1 MEKRHPWSWVPS
13 LYFAEGLPYVVVMT
27 LSVIMYKR
35 MEVSNAEIALYTS
48 WLYFPWVIK
57 PVWSPFVDLVKT
69 KRWWVVTMQLLI
81 GAGMAGVAFTL
92 PGDFFLRFTLAFFWL
107 MAFSSATHDIAA
119 DGFYM
124 LGLSEEQQAFF
135 IGIRNT
141 FYRIAMLTGQGLL
154 VMLAGYLEE
163 SMGRIP
169 FAWSL
174 VFFVL
179 AGLFIGLALW
189 HRYAM
194 PSPASDQQRKNVS
207 PAAVLRGF
215 GDTFVSFFRKPGI
228 GIAIL
233 FMLTYRLGESQ
244 LVKLASPF
252 LLDSRDAG
260 GLALST
266 GQVGFA
272 YGTVGVIALLLGGIL
287 GGMAISRHG
296 LKKWLWPM
304 ALAISLPNL
313 VYLYMAYAMPENVF
327 LVNACVAVEQFG
339 YGFGFTAYTMYLI
352 LFSEGE
358 YKTSHY
364 AICTGFMALG
374 MMLPGMISGWIQEM
388 IGYRYFFIW
397 VMICCVPLFLVLPFL
412 KVKSSGP
419 ED

>member
-1 MEKRHPWSWVPS
+1 
-13 LYFAEGLPYVVVMT
+13 MT
-27 LSVIMYKR
+27 
-35 MEVSNAEIALYTS
+35 
-48 WLYFPWVIK
+48 
-57 PVWSPFVDLVKT
+57 
-69 KRWWVVTMQLLI
+69 
-81 GAGMAGVAFTL
+81 
-92 PGDFFLRFTLAFFWL
+92 
-107 MAFSSATHDIAA
+107 
-119 DGFYM
+119 
-124 LGLSEEQQAFF
+124 
-135 IGIRNT
+135 
-141 FYRIAMLTGQGLL
+141 
-154 VMLAGYLEE
+154 
-163 SMGRIP
+163 
-169 FAWSL
+169 
-174 VFFVL
+174 
-179 AGLFIGLALW
+179 
-189 HRYAM
+189 
-194 PSPASDQQRKNVS
+194 SPASDQQRKNVS

-228 GIAIL
+228 GVAIL

-252 LLDSRDAG
+252 LLDARDAG